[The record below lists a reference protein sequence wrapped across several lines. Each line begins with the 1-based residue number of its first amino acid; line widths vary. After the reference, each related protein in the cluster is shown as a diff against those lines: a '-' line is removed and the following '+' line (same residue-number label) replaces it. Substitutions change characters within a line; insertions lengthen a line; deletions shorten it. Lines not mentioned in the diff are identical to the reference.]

1 MRGLEIA
8 MDIDEFIKTHSGEL
22 VILAM
27 LLLILTTLLVVLPQ
41 LLRANLKKAEWWH
54 EERLR
59 SVEKGIPIPP
69 DDDRS
74 RTAGRIAL
82 LVPMVVMIS
91 AATVT
96 SFLVVYKSEQLFA
109 VALAVW
115 VVAGVV
121 SLAAITGGVALMG
134 RIALLQAGDDEE
146 AEEPEPKENSYMN

>member
-1 MRGLEIA
+1 MF
-8 MDIDEFIKTHSGEL
+8 DFDEFIKAHSNE
-22 VILAM
+22 
-27 LLLILTTLLVVLPQ
+27 LLILTILCVLVVTLLIALPQ

-54 EERLR
+54 EER
-59 SVEKGIPIPP
+59 VKAIDKGLPMPA

-74 RTAGRIAL
+74 RVAGRIAL

-91 AATVT
+91 AGTVT
-96 SFLVVYKSEQLFA
+96 STLVVYKSEQLFA

-134 RIALLQAGDDEE
+134 RIALLQAGEDEDDEGD
-146 AEEPEPKENSYMN
+146 EEREQRETSYMN